1 MDTYR
6 EDFIRILGLDK
17 PWAMDIYEDVV
28 LTRKLKKPPPPLLKS
43 FSNPALL
50 QNVPG
55 KAKKH
60 DFKL

>member
-28 LTRKLKKPPPPLLKS
+28 LTRKLQKPPLHKS
-43 FSNPALL
+43 FSNPSLL
-50 QNVPG
+50 QNVSG
-55 KAKKH
+55 KTKN